1 MLATGAILL
10 VIIIAIV
17 APLLSHKGIRLRL
30 QGN

>member
-17 APLLSHKGIRLRL
+17 APLLSHKGDTITLA
-30 QGN
+30 GN